1 MVKAL
6 LLNCTLRKLHTISN
20 AGAFI
25 DKAIDIL
32 QDFGIENEI
41 IRVMDYSAASGIFS
55 DEDEGDKRHSILKN
69 NKSLQHFYYADSYSE
84 LVYSLLRRKWHLRG
98 WV

>member
-32 QDFGIENEI
+32 QDIGVENEI
-41 IRVMDYSAASGIFS
+41 IRVMDYSAAFGIFS
-55 DEDEGDKRHSILKN
+55 DEDEGDKQPSIL
-69 NKSLQHFYYADSYSE
+69 KSLQHSYYAGFYPG
-84 LVYSLLRRKWHLRG
+84 LVYFILRRKWHLRG

>member
-6 LLNCTLRKLHTISN
+6 LLNCTLRKPHRISN

-32 QDFGIENEI
+32 RDFGIENEI
-41 IRVMDYSAASGIFS
+41 MRGMDDSAAFGIFS
-55 DEDEGDKRHSILKN
+55 DEGEGDKWPLILEN
-69 NKSLQHFYYADSYSE
+69 NKSLQYSNYADYYPG
-84 LVYSLLRRKWHLRG
+84 LVYSLMRRKWYLRG

>member
-20 AGAFI
+20 SVAFI

-41 IRVMDYSAASGIFS
+41 IRVMDYSAAFGIFS
-55 DEDEGDKRHSILKN
+55 DEDKGDKRPSILKN
-69 NKSLQHFYYADSYSE
+69 NKSLQHSYYADSYPE
-84 LVYSLLRRKWHLRG
+84 LVYSLLRRK
-98 WV
+98 